1 MGRTGKRTGC
11 NCGAKEPVLYC
22 LKIGGLSKEDGGM
35 KKSKMVLWAAVLLA
49 FLAACGGGSR
59 PHEAAPER
67 KTIVS
72 EPSSTDVPLEIPEK
86 QAEATPV
93 QREPRALEVIPAQ
106 RLKGISPAA
115 REAGLDL
122 YLLGEDGDFRQA
134 LSYGQRERGQVIAAR
149 PGEDGHVLGSYHTDR
164 ESWGTLSPLDGKSV
178 CFNNYE
184 ELVFVDTKEW
194 VDTGFVLD
202 FQQPQEPNCR
212 ISSLAFDP
220 KQEEYLAIYQ
230 VSSYTM
236 SSDGEVRP
244 WMTFENNEDV
254 GAQDAH
260 MEFQRFD
267 RDGRFLERV
276 VTDLEPYLL
285 NEVSSCLPNDYR
297 DGMLTFLQKSYIA
310 RLVRYDIS
318 TGEAR
323 CLPCDGAVLA
333 GDVSVT
339 YRFQYN
345 EPGGVFFYDWYENG
359 EKTASLELE
368 EDLDLLTLG
377 IGNAAYPMELAELD
391 PEARRLVMCSKD
403 YIFHCLDF
411 QSGTAAVEYRY
422 SKDVMGAALTVSP
435 DGRFSVHRIGYEAG
449 GEAYFEELAAWDGQA
464 GRAVCLG
471 VLNNAS
477 DEAVT
482 WDNQYVARYLG
493 RVESCRLETGEW
505 RVVLSAGEDGGRL
518 AGERL
523 LELRYDAE
531 NRLLL
536 LLHTPYFDPFAENFS
551 GETDPKTLVL
561 DVYSENWELLR
572 SFDTGVRVPYS
583 LKAYGPYSPDF
594 RLENGSAVLW
604 DEDRRQN
611 VVLLYYENGEDG
623 V

>member
-1 MGRTGKRTGC
+1 
-11 NCGAKEPVLYC
+11 
-22 LKIGGLSKEDGGM
+22 M
-35 KKSKMVLWAAVLLA
+35 KKSRMILGAAVLLA
-49 FLAACGGGSR
+49 FLAACGGGPR
-59 PHEAAPER
+59 PHEAAPEGE
-67 KTIVS
+67 TIVS
-72 EPSSTDVPLEIPEK
+72 EPSSMDAPSELPGK
-86 QAEATPV
+86 QAKTAPM
-93 QREPRALEVIPAQ
+93 RKKPRALEVIPAQ
-106 RLKGISPAA
+106 RLVDVPPAA
-115 REAGLDL
+115 REAGLNL
-122 YLLGEDGDFRQA
+122 YLLGEDGGFRQA

-164 ESWGTLSPLDGKSV
+164 ESWGTLSPLDGERV

-184 ELVFVDTKEW
+184 ELIFVDTGEW
-194 VDTGFVLD
+194 VDTGFALD

-220 KQEEYLAIYQ
+220 KREEYLAIYQ
-230 VSSYTM
+230 VSSYTV

-254 GAQDAH
+254 GARDAH

-276 VTDLEPYLL
+276 VTDLEPYRL

-297 DGMLTFLQKSYIA
+297 DGVLTFLQKSYIA
-310 RLVRYDIS
+310 RLVRYDLAS
-318 TGEAR
+318 GEAR

-359 EKTASLELE
+359 EKTASLELK
-368 EDLDLLTLG
+368 EDLDLLTLS
-377 IGNAAYPMELAELD
+377 IGNAAYPMEPAELD
-391 PEARRLVMCSKD
+391 PEARRLVMCSQG

-422 SKDVMGAALTVSP
+422 SQDVMGAALTVSP
-435 DGRFSVHRIGYEAG
+435 DGRFSVHRIGDASG

-464 GRAVCLG
+464 GRVVRLG

-482 WDNQYVARYLG
+482 WDNQYVVRYPG
-493 RVESCRLETGEW
+493 RVESCRLETGER

-518 AGERL
+518 AGECFL
-523 LELRYDAE
+523 NLRYDAE
-531 NRLLL
+531 NRLFL
-536 LLHTPYFDPFAENFS
+536 LLHTPYFDPFDESFS
-551 GETDPKTLVL
+551 EETDPKTLLL

-572 SFDTGVRVPYS
+572 SFDTGVRAPYS

-594 RLENGSAVLW
+594 RLANGSAVLW
-604 DEDRRQN
+604 DEDRQQN
-611 VVLLYYENGEDG
+611 VALPYCGNGENGAQP
-623 V
+623 